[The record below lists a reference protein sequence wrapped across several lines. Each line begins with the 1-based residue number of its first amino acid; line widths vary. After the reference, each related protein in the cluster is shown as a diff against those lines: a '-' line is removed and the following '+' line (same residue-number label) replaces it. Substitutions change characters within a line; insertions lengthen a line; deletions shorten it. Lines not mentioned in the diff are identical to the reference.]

1 MSAKD
6 VARAIE
12 GVTALCLGSADKL
25 VWVDHADASA
35 FTDGERMYLPKPTGQ
50 HAEEYELLLALALRE
65 VAKLSN
71 TDTTALTGDRKVLPY
86 SSLIEEVRLKAELST
101 EYRGA
106 PRIFNNAVA
115 IASRIFTESVSAGPV
130 STDQLKTLAV
140 WAASHRALLGTAE
153 AQANQTIFEDLAR
166 NAPGAQ
172 GLDKAIELALG
183 GPATRSSAEAAELG
197 QQIWTA
203 LNAPEEPPPD
213 DAAGDEKSE
222 SQEGDAS
229 SGDEDQGEGADPP
242 PEDDQ
247 AADEAGGDPP
257 GNEENSPEDQEASDD
272 QQAEEQGG
280 GPADSQDSQQDGD
293 ESQEGQ
299 EGTGGE
305 PDANPQGGDEGDG
318 AGDTAE
324 NTGAEGGD
332 EQQDKSSGAGGEAQ
346 QPDASQAEGPAE
358 QDSAAESQDGQGSGA
373 GASEPTP
380 SDGAEGGQSGA
391 QAGGSGGSPVNGDGG
406 QSEPAGEPSGEPD
419 GDIAPRDLLS
429 DALAMLKGH
438 AQAKDYSAQAA
449 EILEAATEAEPVSEA
464 AIAAMREVMESQ
476 DPDTEQLLAA
486 AATPVEVVEQAEA
499 EQREDLSAVLC
510 GGDELAVA
518 EDNAS
523 RSLLD
528 AVPARLVSVLLREL
542 QDLKRRPFLRAAS
555 GAKVA
560 ASQVWKLKRLGDVR
574 VFKKRAPASGIDA
587 AVSIL
592 LDRSDS
598 MQDNGFEA
606 AVEVV
611 HAFILALQRISG
623 VRTSL
628 DIFPGTVAASEQVL
642 EYKQNLNAVSKRLR
656 SITPDGGTPT
666 GTALAT
672 RLELLLA
679 TRAEK
684 KVIVVVTDGQPH
696 YEELPLAH
704 AVIARALAQGVD
716 VIGIGIGIEVGH
728 LFPMSINVREV
739 GDLPDALTELFQ
751 GEFAKRLA
759 A

>member
-65 VAKLSN
+65 VAKLSS

-229 SGDEDQGEGADPP
+229 PGDEDQGEGADPP

-257 GNEENSPEDQEASDD
+257 GNEEGSPEDQEASDD
-272 QQAEEQGG
+272 QQAEEPGG

-429 DALAMLKGH
+429 DALAKLKGH

-486 AATPVEVVEQAEA
+486 AATPAEVVEQAEA
-499 EQREDLSAVLC
+499 EQGEDLSAVLC

-751 GEFAKRLA
+751 GDFAKRLA

>member
-65 VAKLSN
+65 VAKLSS

-172 GLDKAIELALG
+172 GLDKAIELAQG

-229 SGDEDQGEGADPP
+229 PGNQDQGEGADPP
-242 PEDDQ
+242 PVDDQ
-247 AADEAGGDPP
+247 AADEAGGDSP
-257 GNEENSPEDQEASDD
+257 GNEGGSPDDQEATDD
-272 QQAEEQGG
+272 QQAEEPGG
-280 GPADSQDSQQDGD
+280 GPADAQDSQQDGD

-332 EQQDKSSGAGGEAQ
+332 EQQDKSSGAGGDAQ

-380 SDGAEGGQSGA
+380 SDGAEGGQSDA
-391 QAGGSGGSPVNGDGG
+391 QAGGSGGSPVDGDGG
-406 QSEPAGEPSGEPD
+406 QGEPAGEPSGEPD

-429 DALAMLKGH
+429 DALAKLKGH

-486 AATPVEVVEQAEA
+486 AATPAEVVEQAEA
-499 EQREDLSAVLC
+499 EQGEDLSAVLC

-672 RLELLLA
+672 RLEMLLA

-696 YEELPLAH
+696 FEELPLAH

-739 GDLPDALTELFQ
+739 GDLPDALTELFE
-751 GEFAKRLA
+751 GDFAKRLA

>member
-65 VAKLSN
+65 VAKLSS

-172 GLDKAIELALG
+172 GLDKAIELAQG

-229 SGDEDQGEGADPP
+229 PADEDQGEGADPP

-257 GNEENSPEDQEASDD
+257 GNEDCSPEDQEASDD
-272 QQAEEQGG
+272 QRAEEPGG
-280 GPADSQDSQQDGD
+280 GPADAQESQQDGD

-299 EGTGGE
+299 EGTDGE
-305 PDANPQGGDEGDG
+305 PDANPQGGAEGDG
-318 AGDTAE
+318 AGATVE

-332 EQQDKSSGAGGEAQ
+332 GQQDKSSGAGGEAQ

-406 QSEPAGEPSGEPD
+406 QGEPAGEPSGDPA
-419 GDIAPRDLLS
+419 GDSEPRDLLS
-429 DALAMLKGH
+429 DALAKLKGH

-486 AATPVEVVEQAEA
+486 AATPAEVVEQAEA
-499 EQREDLSAVLC
+499 EQGEDLSAVLC

-656 SITPDGGTPT
+656 SITPAGGTPT

-751 GEFAKRLA
+751 GDFAKRLA

>member
-1 MSAKD
+1 M
-6 VARAIE
+6 
-12 GVTALCLGSADKL
+12 
-25 VWVDHADASA
+25 
-35 FTDGERMYLPKPTGQ
+35 
-50 HAEEYELLLALALRE
+50 
-65 VAKLSN
+65 
-71 TDTTALTGDRKVLPY
+71 
-86 SSLIEEVRLKAELST
+86 
-101 EYRGA
+101 
-106 PRIFNNAVA
+106 
-115 IASRIFTESVSAGPV
+115 
-130 STDQLKTLAV
+130 
-140 WAASHRALLGTAE
+140 
-153 AQANQTIFEDLAR
+153 
-166 NAPGAQ
+166 
-172 GLDKAIELALG
+172 
-183 GPATRSSAEAAELG
+183 
-197 QQIWTA
+197 
-203 LNAPEEPPPD
+203 
-213 DAAGDEKSE
+213 
-222 SQEGDAS
+222 
-229 SGDEDQGEGADPP
+229 
-242 PEDDQ
+242 
-247 AADEAGGDPP
+247 
-257 GNEENSPEDQEASDD
+257 
-272 QQAEEQGG
+272 
-280 GPADSQDSQQDGD
+280 
-293 ESQEGQ
+293 
-299 EGTGGE
+299 
-305 PDANPQGGDEGDG
+305 
-318 AGDTAE
+318 
-324 NTGAEGGD
+324 
-332 EQQDKSSGAGGEAQ
+332 
-346 QPDASQAEGPAE
+346 
-358 QDSAAESQDGQGSGA
+358 
-373 GASEPTP
+373 
-380 SDGAEGGQSGA
+380 
-391 QAGGSGGSPVNGDGG
+391 
-406 QSEPAGEPSGEPD
+406 
-419 GDIAPRDLLS
+419 LS
-429 DALAMLKGH
+429 DALAKLKGH

-486 AATPVEVVEQAEA
+486 AATPAEVVEQAEA
-499 EQREDLSAVLC
+499 EQGEDLSAVLC

-684 KVIVVVTDGQPH
+684 KAIVVVTDGQPH
-696 YEELPLAH
+696 FEELPLAH
-704 AVIARALAQGVD
+704 AVIARAQAQGVD

-739 GDLPDALTELFQ
+739 GDLPDALTELFE
-751 GEFAKRLA
+751 GDFAKRLA

>member
-65 VAKLSN
+65 VAKLSS

-172 GLDKAIELALG
+172 GLDKAIELAQG

-229 SGDEDQGEGADPP
+229 PGNEDQGEGADPP
-242 PEDDQ
+242 PVDDQ
-247 AADEAGGDPP
+247 AADEAGGDSP
-257 GNEENSPEDQEASDD
+257 GNERGSPDDQEATDD
-272 QQAEEQGG
+272 QQAEEPGG
-280 GPADSQDSQQDGD
+280 GPADAQDSQQDGD

-332 EQQDKSSGAGGEAQ
+332 EQQDKSSGAGGDAQ

-429 DALAMLKGH
+429 DALAKLKGH

-486 AATPVEVVEQAEA
+486 AATPAEVVEQAGA
-499 EQREDLSAVLC
+499 EQGEDLSAVLC

-696 YEELPLAH
+696 FEELPLAH

-751 GEFAKRLA
+751 GDFAKRLA